1 LNRWIQRLYNVVVV
15 LMAIF
20 VVWGFWNNYEKTK
33 LNQQYERLIEQ
44 FEESRVQFEEV
55 IRDLQAY
62 RDRQNQANVA
72 E

>member
-15 LMAIF
+15 LMVIF

>member
-1 LNRWIQRLYNVVVV
+1 MNRWIQRLYSVVVV

>member
-1 LNRWIQRLYNVVVV
+1 MNRWIQRLYNVVVV

-44 FEESRVQFEEV
+44 FKESRVKFEEV

>member
-1 LNRWIQRLYNVVVV
+1 MNRWIQRLYNVVVV

>member
-1 LNRWIQRLYNVVVV
+1 MNRWIQRLYNVVVV
-15 LMAIF
+15 LMVIF

>member
-1 LNRWIQRLYNVVVV
+1 LNRWIQRLYSVVVV